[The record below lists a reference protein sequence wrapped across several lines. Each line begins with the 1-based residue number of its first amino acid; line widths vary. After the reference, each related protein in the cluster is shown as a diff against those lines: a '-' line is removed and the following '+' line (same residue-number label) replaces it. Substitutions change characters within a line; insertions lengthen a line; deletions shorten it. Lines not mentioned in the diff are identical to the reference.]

1 MGNIA
6 IVVEGLGKQYR
17 LGQTLASYGMLRDT
31 IVGMVGEPLR
41 RVRDLLGTKRTE
53 SAAQD
58 EWMWAL
64 KDVSFT
70 INRGEV
76 VGIIGRNGAGKSTLL
91 KILSRVTEPTEGEAI
106 IHGRLGSLLEVG
118 IGFHPELTGR
128 ENIYLN
134 GAIMGMKKS
143 EVERRF
149 DEIVAFSNVE
159 RFIDTPVKH
168 YSSGMYLRLAFA
180 VAAHMDTEI
189 LLVDEV
195 LAVGDAA
202 FQKKCLDKMGEVAKE
217 GRTVLF
223 VSHNLAAITRLCPE
237 TIFLEGGGIKAKGRS
252 EEIVNLY
259 LNSCFSNDLSSSPIR
274 QGGGGK
280 KPFVLTNVAL
290 LDKAG
295 NPIQVVRSGQDF
307 SIKLQYTTD
316 GDSRLLHAWARLAF
330 TDASG
335 DPLFVCHSLQS
346 RPEALAMP
354 SKGTLVCQVKKFPLL
369 PGNYILGF
377 TFKGNDVATFY
388 EGIMRL
394 QVAEGDFF
402 GTGKLPSSQL
412 GHFLVDHSWNVM
424 D

>member
-1 MGNIA
+1 
-6 IVVEGLGKQYR
+6 
-17 LGQTLASYGMLRDT
+17 
-31 IVGMVGEPLR
+31 
-41 RVRDLLGTKRTE
+41 
-53 SAAQD
+53 
-58 EWMWAL
+58 
-64 KDVSFT
+64 
-70 INRGEV
+70 
-76 VGIIGRNGAGKSTLL
+76 
-91 KILSRVTEPTEGEAI
+91 
-106 IHGRLGSLLEVG
+106 
-118 IGFHPELTGR
+118 
-128 ENIYLN
+128 
-134 GAIMGMKKS
+134 
-143 EVERRF
+143 
-149 DEIVAFSNVE
+149 
-159 RFIDTPVKH
+159 
-168 YSSGMYLRLAFA
+168 
-180 VAAHMDTEI
+180 
-189 LLVDEV
+189 
-195 LAVGDAA
+195 
-202 FQKKCLDKMGEVAKE
+202 VAKE

-237 TIFLEGGGIKAKGRS
+237 TIFIEGGGIKAKGRS

-259 LNSCFSNDLSSSPIR
+259 LNSCFNNDLSSSPIR
-274 QGGGGK
+274 QGGGEK

-402 GTGKLPSSQL
+402 GTGKLPSSHS
-412 GHFLVDHSWNVM
+412 GHFLVDHCWDVM